1 MAIAKGAEAVIVDVS
16 ENEAAGKQVSLFCF
30 SLNI

>member
-16 ENEAAGKQVSLFCF
+16 ENEAAAKQVLLFVSL
-30 SLNI
+30 